1 MSVLP
6 VFLPNTLPSTKQ
18 VLSKKYML
26 KKQTQCVRVVFL
38 ICVDHKW
45 KRTVRAREKIFP
57 SLFSL
62 ALE

>member
-6 VFLPNTLPSTKQ
+6 VFLPNTLRSTKQ
-18 VLSKKYML
+18 VLNKKYML
-26 KKQTQCVRVVFL
+26 KKQIQCVRVVFL

-45 KRTVRAREKIFP
+45 KRTVRAGEKIFP